1 MPAGCQD
8 ISKPYLQGLLGHFS
22 LGLFALGLYSWRPT
36 KVSKSMDT
44 LWLVR
49 CPLYLNCVG
58 AIVAAKGDVVE
69 LRVLPEV
76 PETGRNV
83 GLEVIPAEK
92 RQLPL

>member
-1 MPAGCQD
+1 
-8 ISKPYLQGLLGHFS
+8 
-22 LGLFALGLYSWRPT
+22 
-36 KVSKSMDT
+36 MDT

-58 AIVAAKGDVVE
+58 AIVAAKCDVIE

-83 GLEVIPAEK
+83 GLEVIPAAKKTVAIIEGQ
-92 RQLPL
+92 RQQAQVGKLWTTIPEVLPH

>member
-1 MPAGCQD
+1 
-8 ISKPYLQGLLGHFS
+8 
-22 LGLFALGLYSWRPT
+22 
-36 KVSKSMDT
+36 MDT

-58 AIVAAKGDVVE
+58 AIVAAKGDVIE